1 MGVRAGEVSMRASEV
16 ATSAMMGAI
25 LISAVVAVAT
35 NAMNATTPTKTPK
48 MVPPTASGG
57 SGRTRTGIDAVG
69 LRLGAEIE
77 LAVSG

>member
-1 MGVRAGEVSMRASEV
+1 MGVRAGEVSTRASEV

-25 LISAVVAVAT
+25 LIAAVVAVAT
-35 NAMNATTPTKTPK
+35 NATTPTKTPE

-69 LRLGAEIE
+69 LRLGAEIA